1 MTSQM
6 IIKELK
12 CGLSKHFN
20 PDNGFV
26 FIFGSRADGKA
37 KPNSD
42 WDIGVI
48 ANNKISGSDLEKA
61 RESLENIRTLQTFEL
76 VDFRKVP
83 DSFKKT
89 AMRKIIP
96 LIGHPIG
103 GRNNQ

>member
-1 MTSQM
+1 MTSQA

-20 PDNGFV
+20 PDDGFV

-48 ANNKISGSDLEKA
+48 GTKKISGSDLEKA

-76 VDFRKVP
+76 VDFRTVP
-83 DSFKKT
+83 AGFKKT
-89 AMRKIIP
+89 ALKKIIP
-96 LIGHPIG
+96 LIGKAV
-103 GRNNQ
+103 N

>member
-1 MTSQM
+1 MTSQT

-12 CGLSKHFN
+12 CGLSKHFS
-20 PDNGFV
+20 PDDGFV

-48 ANNKISGSDLEKA
+48 GRKKIAGSALEKA
-61 RESLENIRTLQTFEL
+61 RESLESIRTLQTFEL

-83 DSFKKT
+83 DSFKKM
-89 AMRKIIP
+89 AMQKIIP
-96 LIGHPIG
+96 LIGE
-103 GRNNQ
+103 NVSC